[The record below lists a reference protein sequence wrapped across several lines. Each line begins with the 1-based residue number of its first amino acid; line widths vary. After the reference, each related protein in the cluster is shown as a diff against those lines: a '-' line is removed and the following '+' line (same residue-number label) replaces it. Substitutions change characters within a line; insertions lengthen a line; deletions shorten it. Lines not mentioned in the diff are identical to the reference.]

1 MTEVTRAWRWP
12 PRRRPNGSWDAERRA
27 LRGSRGAASC
37 GLRTSRSWGSGERAP
52 LPPNPAGRARP
63 PGPGL
68 LRPRRAA
75 GVRGARR
82 RLGRSLVRGLR
93 PSARTAWRASRGG
106 RGAGARAS
114 RGAWPGVG
122 IGVRAATL
130 KSSLTAALS
139 AFSLGTRVKA
149 PRSPVYPVVVA
160 LLRCAA

>member
-52 LPPNPAGRARP
+52 PPPNPAGRARP

-68 LRPRRAA
+68 FRPRRAA
-75 GVRGARR
+75 GVRGAGGARR

-106 RGAGARAS
+106 RARGLPAA
-114 RGAWPGVG
+114 RGRGWGSGSGLP
-122 IGVRAATL
+122 
-130 KSSLTAALS
+130 
-139 AFSLGTRVKA
+139 
-149 PRSPVYPVVVA
+149 P
-160 LLRCAA
+160 